1 MGLGAL
7 IIPFGL
13 WIRSRLPETL
23 RTSRAAAHDARKVSE
38 PILPH
43 LRIIVLGLLAL
54 TSFTISGYTANYM
67 TTYALSS
74 LHMSGAIAFGATIV
88 TGAFGMLVDASGGW
102 LSDRFGR
109 KPVMLIPLSLLVI
122 VILPAYWL
130 IDRYRTMEVLYG
142 ATALLSI
149 LAALGAAPVFTLITE
164 QLPMRLRSG
173 VIAIVYAFA
182 ISIFG
187 GSTQFMETWLIQ
199 ASGSPMAPAFYW
211 LGAALLGVLAIA
223 LMVESAPV
231 KIERAATAQPEFETS

>member
-1 MGLGAL
+1 
-7 IIPFGL
+7 
-13 WIRSRLPETL
+13 
-23 RTSRAAAHDARKVSE
+23 
-38 PILPH
+38 
-43 LRIIVLGLLAL
+43 
-54 TSFTISGYTANYM
+54 
-67 TTYALSS
+67 
-74 LHMSGAIAFGATIV
+74 MSGAIAFGATIV

-130 IDRYRTMEVLYG
+130 IRRLRTMEVLYG